1 MVKSFGPLLPFRAL
15 NPSNG
20 ILDVPV
26 TNCTDNTVTM
36 VTRVINTNL
45 KETQS
50 LLITEILNDI
60 PEQFDCWVFGVI
72 TCSGYHHGNVFV
84 ELNFNNKIISII
96 NEIPTNFNPTILAG
110 QKLSNTINFSTTSHC
125 WQK

>member
-26 TNCTDNTVTM
+26 TNCTGNTVTM
-36 VTRVINTNL
+36 VTRVINTDL

-50 LLITEILNDI
+50 LLITEILDDI
-60 PEQFDCWVFGVI
+60 PEQFDCWVFGII
-72 TCSGYHHGNVFV
+72 TCSGYHHGNIYV
-84 ELNFNNKIISII
+84 EFNNKIISII
-96 NEIPTNFNPTILAG
+96 YEIPTNTV
-110 QKLSNTINFSTTSHC
+110 NFSTTSHC